1 MGNALKTYMW
11 YSFSFQYIRV
21 IIRKWV
27 TECFCWC
34 QQGQTQHILS
44 LWQMQRDQ
52 KYQRANQP
60 ISGLNKVVLSVK
72 TRKKQ
77 RRYLIQHIYCGL
89 TVFYHFTWKHELVCV
104 RIKAWGVQCTMHK
117 TKVQCK
123 NIPKYQKNY
132 LINDTGADRYIFRY
146 LAI

>member
-44 LWQMQRDQ
+44 LWQMQCDQ
-52 KYQRANQP
+52 KYQCANQP

-77 RRYLIQHIYCGL
+77 TILDSTYLLWPHR
-89 TVFYHFTWKHELVCV
+89 FTWKHELVCV